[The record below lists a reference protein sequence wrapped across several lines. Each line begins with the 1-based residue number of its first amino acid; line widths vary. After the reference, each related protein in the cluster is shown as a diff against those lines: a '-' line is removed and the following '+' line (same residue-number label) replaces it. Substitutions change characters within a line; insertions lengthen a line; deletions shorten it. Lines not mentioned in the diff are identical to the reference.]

1 MDLHRLKWAF
11 LGALALLLLVL
22 EWTRSQLDPYLV
34 SWQGK
39 LLFAGVVAMCVI
51 FPVGAAFTM
60 MSRMQERL
68 SLRNRELL
76 ALDKAARDIYGELSL
91 ETILQK
97 VIDQSRVLLD
107 ARSDLVDPRRE
118 LLAPAYD
125 HITGLE
131 PALLGAPIGEHLR
144 QLHTRDEPK

>member
-1 MDLHRLKWAF
+1 MELRRLKWAF

-34 SWQGK
+34 SWQGR
-39 LLFAGVVAMCVI
+39 LLFAGVVAICVI
-51 FPVGAAFTM
+51 FLVGAAFTV

-68 SLRNRELL
+68 ALRNRELL

-91 ETILQK
+91 EIILQK

-107 ARSDLVDPRRE
+107 ARYGAISVLDEEGSILQFVTSGMRPELVERM
-118 LLAPAYD
+118 
-125 HITGLE
+125 GE
-131 PALLGAPIGEHLR
+131 PPQGRGLLGLMFR
-144 QLHTRDEPK
+144 